1 MFKILISVCGVK
13 IGKQDITID
22 QIISPD
28 EMHLGTRLKMDSHT
42 DTRWDSK
49 HTSIG
54 SIVEGTR
61 VDAVPFDESIGKLS
75 DLLIINA
82 MNAYEKTNTFC
93 TILLQI
99 KHAIYIKDIK
109 YALMCPNQDLKNGT
123 IIDDIP
129 PPLDSKVT
137 VTFTIIDIDHNFLL

>member
-1 MFKILISVCGVK
+1 MFKIVISVCGVK

-49 HTSIG
+49 HTFIG

-61 VDAVPFDESIGKLS
+61 VDAVPFDESIRKISELP
-75 DLLIINA
+75 IFNYIY
-82 MNAYEKTNTFC
+82 AYNNHNTFR
-93 TILLQI
+93 TIILKI
-99 KHAIYIKDIK
+99 NHAIYTKD
-109 YALMCPNQDLKNGT
+109 MKN
-123 IIDDIP
+123 I
-129 PPLDSKVT
+129 
-137 VTFTIIDIDHNFLL
+137 LLLLN